1 MIISSCEYYLLFSSC
16 ERYIGDGDWLYLKN
30 LFLFHCRVVHS
41 SQFDPA
47 PRDETWHKSPRTPDY
62 FL

>member
-1 MIISSCEYYLLFSSC
+1 MTISNCEFIFIPFCFCFVLVITLTDDLLRC
-16 ERYIGDGDWLYLKN
+16 LLY
-30 LFLFHCRVVHS
+30 HGS